1 MSRGRAPR
9 ALPPAPTSSSRLPPS
24 GADRTGRPDLFANPR
39 ESSSS
44 GRVIV
49 PTEAARTPI
58 PPFWRRR
65 AVRRVLLGFAAIQ
78 VVIVYGV
85 AGYRWIGWSLADAF
99 FQVIIL
105 ISGVGLGEVRPL
117 DGPFARAH
125 TIIVIAMGISAVAFT
140 LASFVQSL
148 TESELLVYFGRQRKM
163 RQIESLSGHTIV
175 AGYGRVGSLVC
186 EELTAAGQPFVV
198 VDQSHAKAEE
208 IEALDYF
215 CVTGDATEEK
225 VLVDAGIR
233 RARVLI
239 SAMPNDAENVFIT
252 LTARQICPGLLII
265 ARAEQPSTI
274 KKLKHAGADHVVLP
288 AAIGAHRIVSL
299 VTNPAAVQFAE
310 LVTQRTSLA
319 IEMDELPIEA
329 GHALAGKSV
338 READIK
344 RRTGVIVVAIK
355 RADGQLIFPPTGDEI
370 LAPGDSIVFLG
381 RRSNLEPFRQQFL
394 ER

>member
-1 MSRGRAPR
+1 V
-9 ALPPAPTSSSRLPPS
+9 PPEPAKTR
-24 GADRTGRPDLFANPR
+24 
-39 ESSSS
+39 
-44 GRVIV
+44 
-49 PTEAARTPI
+49 I
-58 PPFWRRR
+58 PAFWRRR
-65 AVRRVLLGFAAIQ
+65 TVRRVVLGFAAIQ
-78 VVIVYGV
+78 LVIVYGI

-117 DGPFARAH
+117 IGPFARAH
-125 TIIVIAMGISAVAFT
+125 TIVVIALGISSVAFT
-140 LASFVQSL
+140 LAAFIQSL

-186 EELTAAGQPFVV
+186 EELAAADQPFVV
-198 VDQSHAKAEE
+198 VDQSHEKAEE
-208 IEALDYF
+208 IETRNFF

-225 VLVDAGIR
+225 VLLDAGIG

-239 SAMPNDAENVFIT
+239 SAMPHDAENVFIT
-252 LTARQICPGLLII
+252 LTARQLSPGLLII
-265 ARAEQPSTI
+265 ARAEQPSTL

-310 LVTQRTSLA
+310 LVTHRTSLA
-319 IEMDELPIEA
+319 IEMDELPILA
-329 GHALAGKSV
+329 THALAGRSV
-338 READIK
+338 RDADIK

-355 RADGQLIFPPTGDEI
+355 RADGQLVFPPSGDEV
-370 LAPGDSIVFLG
+370 LAPGDSVVFLG
-381 RRSNLEPFRQQFL
+381 RRDNLEQFRAQFL
-394 ER
+394 KA